1 MPLIFAAVTP
11 APAPPALPAPALGR
25 VRHQQRQRQLQQQLQ
40 RKLLSAVETGLVST
54 EYYKHHGLS
63 YTLSGA
69 LSLSPTSLPGSES
82 SVSPSPPLMLVVL
95 VLAAPELVVAVVLM
109 KLVELLLD
117 KGADVNAQGGLYSNA
132 LQAASVGGDEKVV
145 ELVDALWLSRS
156 SRV

>member
-11 APAPPALPAPALGR
+11 APPAPPALGR
-25 VRHQQRQRQLQQQLQ
+25 VRRQQRQRQLQQQLQ

-69 LSLSPTSLPGSES
+69 LSLSPTSLPGS
-82 SVSPSPPLMLVVL
+82 PSPPLML

-145 ELVDALWLSRS
+145 ELVDALW
-156 SRV
+156 